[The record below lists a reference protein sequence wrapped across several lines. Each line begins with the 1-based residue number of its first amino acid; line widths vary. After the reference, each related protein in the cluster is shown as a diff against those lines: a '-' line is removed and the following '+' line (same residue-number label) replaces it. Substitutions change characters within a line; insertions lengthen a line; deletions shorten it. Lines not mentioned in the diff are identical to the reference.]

1 MTLLRTYMSWP
12 CKLVP
17 SPSRWI
23 GVDEDGDDVLMCSVV
38 LIRHEVDEDDDGV
51 QMRSAFLRGKFD
63 EDVRR
68 NIDVGRCR
76 CSP

>member
-1 MTLLRTYMSWP
+1 
-12 CKLVP
+12 
-17 SPSRWI
+17 
-23 GVDEDGDDVLMCSVV
+23 MCSVV
-38 LIRHEVDEDDDGV
+38 LVRREVDEDDDGV
-51 QMRSAFLRGKFD
+51 QMRSAFLRGDVD